1 MSHTKKD
8 NNNMKPQ
15 RTPWGLSQSINK
27 IAPGIAFLST
37 AGHGGYRV
45 SKRKADR
52 YFTHAEL
59 KHAAIF
65 YGGNYYWFEEDC
77 AWVMVARAFPHLFE
91 PSVREIAKG
100 IYERF
105 YAERIAS

>member
-1 MSHTKKD
+1 MKD
-8 NNNMKPQ
+8 Q
-15 RTPWGLSQSINK
+15 RTPWGMSQQIKK

-45 SKRKADR
+45 SKKLAERS
-52 YFTHAEL
+52 FTHAEL
-59 KHAAIF
+59 KHAAI

-77 AWVMVARAFPHLFE
+77 AWSLVAIAFPHLFE
-91 PSVREIAKG
+91 SSMQAVAKG

-105 YAERIAS
+105 YAERLAS